1 MKAALHAKVELW
13 EVSTFAELAVWDR
26 RPELQRVLAAVPER
40 GVLTSREI
48 DQALPGLSTTACRNV
63 LKHLTYLRL
72 TDDRGGLTPLG
83 RRCVVTGDAPTWELG
98 AFAFLVALH
107 PLFERLVLGFR
118 RLDVDARDLDFNS
131 LEPMPGW
138 FEADPARTWASAFA
152 GDPAFTL
159 FSFTSQRGLDPRCRL
174 AELDPARLAWVIDLG
189 TGENG
194 WNLEGEV
201 GGKNDRTTFRT
212 RPESIA
218 TEKVRGMFATW
229 DDRWDAKVARLAMPY
244 DGGAAGGRDTF
255 ERTLRY
261 PKVIAGEGG
270 TFVDVEVEGVPVG
283 PNSTAEAQR
292 WALDLVLARVEAA
305 GTFCTTEEWRSH
317 WTAAIG
323 GTPLEAR
330 ASQCPD
336 PDASTRPDGR
346 PLRPRTRWL
355 LSAARDLAV
364 E

>member
-1 MKAALHAKVELW
+1 MPQ
-13 EVSTFAELAVWDR
+13 
-26 RPELQRVLAAVPER
+26 RPKTP
-40 GVLTSREI
+40 
-48 DQALPGLSTTACRNV
+48 DLSQTHRQWAR
-63 LKHLTYLRL
+63 
-72 TDDRGGLTPLG
+72 TPLG

-201 GGKNDRTTFRT
+201 GGKNNRTTSQKKIPPGVHRH
-212 RPESIA
+212 REGP
-218 TEKVRGMFATW
+218 
-229 DDRWDAKVARLAMPY
+229 
-244 DGGAAGGRDTF
+244 RD
-255 ERTLRY
+255 
-261 PKVIAGEGG
+261 VC
-270 TFVDVEVEGVPVG
+270 
-283 PNSTAEAQR
+283 
-292 WALDLVLARVEAA
+292 DL
-305 GTFCTTEEWRSH
+305 
-317 WTAAIG
+317 
-323 GTPLEAR
+323 
-330 ASQCPD
+330 
-336 PDASTRPDGR
+336 GR
-346 PLRPRTRWL
+346 PLGREGR
-355 LSAARDLAV
+355 ANRDAV
-364 E
+364 